1 MLRFHSRECQRRKI
15 SRCCV
20 DDFSRHTHHPHQV
33 QLQVYFS
40 GDSRFQPV
48 LVDQPTVEDTISIL
62 RGLKERF
69 EAHHG
74 VTIADNALVSASV
87 LSNRYITERFLSD
100 KAIDLVDEAC
110 AKLRNSSVCACLRR
124 GYWR

>member
-1 MLRFHSRECQRRKI
+1 VPNAS
-15 SRCCV
+15 
-20 DDFSRHTHHPHQV
+20 
-33 QLQVYFS
+33 
-40 GDSRFQPV
+40 
-48 LVDQPTVEDTISIL
+48 
-62 RGLKERF
+62 
-69 EAHHG
+69 HHG
-74 VTIADNALVSASV
+74 VSTADNALVSASV